1 MNLFRVFHSG
11 RSFVQAAALLAALC
25 LAEVEA
31 SAQGNNFWRTQN
43 IYQVMTDRF
52 FDGDASNNNADGNYN
67 PSNNHSVHG
76 GDFKGVEQKLDYI
89 KALGATAVWISPVV
103 LNGSGQFHGYAARD
117 FYKVDPHWGSLSNL
131 QHFVQ
136 TAHAHGL
143 LVIDDIIV
151 NHGDD
156 LIYSTDAGYGNFV
169 YPPAGYTLKYR
180 SSSKMFAPPFD
191 VYNLTYTSANN
202 ALTNLFHN
210 NGVIQNFNDMTQV
223 QLGELA
229 GLDDFR
235 TESDYVRSNMAAIYE
250 YWIQQAGF
258 DGFRIDTV
266 KHVDTGFWRSWCPA
280 VHAFAATYGEPNFFM
295 FGEVYD
301 GNEALCGSYTGK
313 EGGGPFLLDSV
324 VDYPLYFMVN
334 SVFATATGNTRQI
347 EDHYHIVDANYDPA
361 ARMQLVTFLDNHDQ
375 ARFLSS
381 GNANGNTNRLA
392 VALEFLYTARGI
404 PCLYY
409 GTEQAFNGGNDPYD
423 REDMFA
429 GQFKDGPAGVD
440 SFNMTHPLF
449 QLVARLNN
457 FRRLYPALSLG
468 SHVNQWY
475 TPGGPGLFAYSRV
488 LNTQEVFVVF
498 NTAAT
503 NQTLPARTL
512 TYPASTVLENLLN
525 TNETIVVAA
534 GSQTRPITV
543 PGTTAKIFIAQPLW
557 QSLDPVV
564 VGNLPAHAATGVSTA
579 SSIVLQFSEPMDMN
593 SVQSAFA
600 TSPAIGG
607 AFSWSYTG
615 DTMTFTPNAPGFAAL
630 TNITVTV
637 GSTALGTVSSKT
649 MVAPYSLLFQTA
661 AAPPSIY
668 VSSPASDGSVVTM
681 TTNTTFFVQTCFTPT
696 LDTNDPSLF
705 TMTINGVPQPQSS
718 FIFRP
723 VGAVAGC
730 PGMRSLFYN
739 YNWNS
744 SSPGTIIGT
753 NILKVVYSNSSN
765 GLVLSSIRTVIVP
778 PSLVISGLVSN
789 YQTVVWSSTPGSN
802 YMVLATTNLAQPFTP
817 VSGVISASGLSTSYQ
832 DISNSPPTPQKFYE
846 IKVVP

>member
-1 MNLFRVFHSG
+1 MNLLHVIYFW
-11 RSFVQAAALLAALC
+11 RSYVQAIALLAALC
-25 LAEVEA
+25 LAAAEA
-31 SAQGNNFWRTQN
+31 SAQSSQFWRAQS
-43 IYQVMTDRF
+43 IYQIMTDRF

-67 PSNNHSVHG
+67 VANAYSVHG

-89 KALGATAVWISPVV
+89 KALGATAIWISPVV

-117 FYKVDPHWGSLSNL
+117 FYKVDPHWGSLTNL

-136 TAHAHGL
+136 AAHARGL

-156 LIYSTDAGYGNFV
+156 LIYSTDSGYGIFV
-169 YPPAGYTLKYR
+169 YPPSGYTLKYR

-191 VYNLTYTSANN
+191 VYNSTYNSANN

-210 NGVIQNFNDMTQV
+210 NGVITNFNDTTQA
-223 QLGELA
+223 QLGELS

-235 TESDYVRSNMAAIYE
+235 TESDYVRTNMAAIYE

-280 VHAFAATYGEPNFFM
+280 VHAFAATNGFPNFFM

-301 GNEALCGSYTGK
+301 GNEALCGSYTGT

-324 VDYPLYFMVN
+324 VDYPLYFTVN
-334 SVFATATGNTRQI
+334 SVFATATGNTEQI
-347 EDHYHIVDANYDPA
+347 EDHYHNVDANYDPA
-361 ARMQLVTFLDNHDQ
+361 TQMQLVTFLDNHDQ

-392 VALEFLYTARGI
+392 VALEFLYTSRGI

-409 GTEQAFNGGNDPYD
+409 GTEQAFNGGNDPFD

-429 GQFKDGPAGVD
+429 GQFKDGTPGVD

-449 QLVARLNN
+449 QLVSKLNN

-503 NQTLPARTL
+503 NQTLPARPL
-512 TYPASTVLENLLN
+512 TYPTDTVMVNLLN

-534 GSQTRPITV
+534 GSQTPPITV
-543 PGTTAKIFIAQPLW
+543 PGTTAKIFIAQSQW
-557 QSLDPVV
+557 QPLDPVV
-564 VGNLPAHAATGVSTA
+564 VSNSPAHAATGMSPVSP
-579 SSIVLQFSEPMDMN
+579 VMLQFSEPMDKN
-593 SVQSAFA
+593 SVQA
-600 TSPAIGG
+600 
-607 AFSWSYTG
+607 AFSASPPVSGTFNWSATG
-615 DTMTFTPNAPGFAAL
+615 DMMTFMPNAPGFVAL

-637 GSTALGTVSSKT
+637 GSTALGAVSGKT

-668 VSSPASDGSVVTM
+668 VSSPASDGSIITM
-681 TTNTTFFVQTCFTPT
+681 TSNTTFFVQTCFTPT

-705 TMTINGVPQPQSS
+705 TMTINGVPQPSSS

-730 PGMRSLFYN
+730 SGMRSLF

-753 NILKVVYSNSSN
+753 NILRVVYSNSVS
-765 GLVLSSIRTVIVP
+765 GVVLSYTRTVIVP
-778 PSLVISGLVSN
+778 PPLVISGLVSN
-789 YQTVVWSSTPGSN
+789 NQTVVWSSTPGVN
-802 YMVLATTNLAQPFTP
+802 YQVLATTNLALPFTP
-817 VSGVISASGLSTSYQ
+817 ISGVIPASGFSTSYQ
-832 DISNSPPTPQKFYE
+832 DLSNSPPTPQKFYE

>member
-1 MNLFRVFHSG
+1 M
-11 RSFVQAAALLAALC
+11 ALLAALG
-25 LAEVEA
+25 LVGVEDA
-31 SAQGNNFWRTQN
+31 ARANDFWRAQS

-67 PSNNHSVHG
+67 PSNSQSIHG

-89 KALGATAVWISPVV
+89 KALGATAIWISPVV

-136 TAHAHGL
+136 VAHAHGL

-156 LIYSTDAGYGNFV
+156 LIYSTDAGYSNFV
-169 YPPAGYTLKYR
+169 YSPAGYTLKYR
-180 SSSKMFAPPFD
+180 SSAKMFAPPFD
-191 VYNLTYTSANN
+191 VFNSTYNSANN

-210 NGVIQNFNDMTQV
+210 NGTIQNFNDLTQV
-223 QLGELA
+223 QLGELS

-280 VHAFAATYGEPNFFM
+280 VHAFAATNGAPNFFM

-301 GNEALCGSYTGK
+301 ANEALCGSYTGTQ
-313 EGGGPFLLDSV
+313 GGGPFLLDAV
-324 VDYPLYFMVN
+324 VDYPLYFTVN

-347 EDHYHIVDANYDPA
+347 EDHYHNVDANYDPSA
-361 ARMQLVTFLDNHDQ
+361 QMQLVTFLDNHDQ
-375 ARFLSS
+375 ARFLSA
-381 GNANGNTNRLA
+381 GNANGNTTRLA

-429 GQFKDGPAGVD
+429 GQFKDGLAGVD
-440 SFNMTHPLF
+440 SFNMSHPLF

-503 NQTLPARTL
+503 NQTLPARLL
-512 TYPASTVLENLLN
+512 TYPAGTVLENLLN
-525 TNETIVVAA
+525 TNETFVVAA
-534 GSQTRPITV
+534 GSQTPPITV
-543 PGTTAKIFIAQPLW
+543 PGTTAKIFLAQSQW
-557 QSLDPVV
+557 QPLDPVV
-564 VGNLPAHAATGVSTA
+564 VSNFPAHAATGVATVSPVV
-579 SSIVLQFSEPMDMN
+579 IQFSEPMETN
-593 SVQSAFA
+593 SVQSVFA
-600 TSPAIGG
+600 TTPAISGT
-607 AFSWSYTG
+607 FSWSAAG
-615 DTMTFTPNAPGFAAL
+615 ETMTFTPDAPGFAAL

-637 GSTALGTVSSKT
+637 GSTALGAISGKT
-649 MVAPYSLLFQTA
+649 MVAPYTLLFQTA
-661 AAPPSIY
+661 AAPPFIY
-668 VSSPASDGSVVTM
+668 VSNPASDGSVITM
-681 TTNTTFFVQTCFTPT
+681 TSNTTYFVQTLFHAGP
-696 LDTNDPSLF
+696 DTNDPSLF
-705 TMTINGVPQPQSS
+705 TMTINGVPQPQSA

-723 VGAVAGC
+723 VGTVAGC
-730 PGMRSLFYN
+730 PGICSLFYN
-739 YNWNS
+739 WNS
-744 SSPGTIIGT
+744 RSPGTMIGP
-753 NILKVVYSNSSN
+753 IYSK
-765 GLVLSSIRTVIVP
+765 SSI
-778 PSLVISGLVSN
+778 
-789 YQTVVWSSTPGSN
+789 QTAAAAWH
-802 YMVLATTNLAQPFTP
+802 
-817 VSGVISASGLSTSYQ
+817 
-832 DISNSPPTPQKFYE
+832 
-846 IKVVP
+846 

>member
-1 MNLFRVFHSG
+1 MMLMV
-11 RSFVQAAALLAALC
+11 ALDLAGLN
-25 LAEVEA
+25 A
-31 SAQGNNFWRTQN
+31 SAQSNNFWRAQS

-67 PSNNHSVHG
+67 PSNPHSVHG
-76 GDFKGVEQKLDYI
+76 GDFAGLEQKLDYI

-103 LNGSGQFHGYAARD
+103 LNGRGQFHGYAARD

-136 TAHAHGL
+136 AAHARGL
-143 LVIDDIIV
+143 LVIDDIVV
-151 NHGDD
+151 NHGDN

-180 SSSKMFAPPFD
+180 SRARMFAPPFD
-191 VYNLTYTSANN
+191 VYNSTYNAANN

-210 NGVIQNFNDMTQV
+210 NGILQNFNDTNQV

-266 KHVDTGFWRSWCPA
+266 KHVDVGFWRSWCPA
-280 VHAFAATYGEPNFFM
+280 VRAFATTNGSPNFFM

-301 GNEALCGSYTGK
+301 ASESLCGSFTGT

-324 VDYPLYFMVN
+324 VDYPLYFTVN
-334 SVFATATGNTRQI
+334 SVFATATGNTQQI
-347 EDHYHIVDANYDPA
+347 ADHYHNVDEYYDPA

-381 GNANGNTNRLA
+381 SNANGNTNRLA

-440 SFNMTHPLF
+440 SFNMSHPLF

-468 SHVNQWY
+468 SHVNQWH

-503 NQTLPARTL
+503 NQTLPARAL
-512 TYPASTVLENLLN
+512 TYPAGAVLENLLN
-525 TNETIVVAA
+525 TNETFVAA
-534 GSQTRPITV
+534 ASQTPPITV
-543 PGTTAKIFIAQPLW
+543 PGMTAKIFIAQAQW
-557 QSLDPVV
+557 QPLDPVV
-564 VGNLPAHAATGVSTA
+564 VGNYPAHAAAGVSTA
-579 SSIVLQFSEPMDMN
+579 SSVALQFSEPMDEN
-593 SVQSAFA
+593 SVQAAFA
-600 TSPAIGG
+600 ASPAVGG
-607 AFSWSYTG
+607 TFSWSAAG
-615 DTMTFTPNAPGFAAL
+615 DTLSFTPNPSGFAAQ

-637 GSTALGTVSSKT
+637 GRAARGAISGKT
-649 MVAPYSLLFQTA
+649 MIAPYSLMFQTA
-661 AAPPSIY
+661 AAPPSIH
-668 VSSPASDGSVVTM
+668 VSSPASDGTVVTM
-681 TTNTTFFVQTCFTPT
+681 AG
-696 LDTNDPSLF
+696 
-705 TMTINGVPQPQSS
+705 NGVPQQ
-718 FIFRP
+718 FH
-723 VGAVAGC
+723 
-730 PGMRSLFYN
+730 
-739 YNWNS
+739 
-744 SSPGTIIGT
+744 
-753 NILKVVYSNSSN
+753 
-765 GLVLSSIRTVIVP
+765 
-778 PSLVISGLVSN
+778 
-789 YQTVVWSSTPGSN
+789 
-802 YMVLATTNLAQPFTP
+802 
-817 VSGVISASGLSTSYQ
+817 
-832 DISNSPPTPQKFYE
+832 E
-846 IKVVP
+846 IKAVP